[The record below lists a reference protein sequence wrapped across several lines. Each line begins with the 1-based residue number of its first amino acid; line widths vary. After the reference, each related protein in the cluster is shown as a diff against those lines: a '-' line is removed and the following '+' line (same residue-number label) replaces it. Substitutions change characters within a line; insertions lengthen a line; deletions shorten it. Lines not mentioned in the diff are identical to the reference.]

1 MKKLN
6 HTIRRKWLL
15 AALLALTGATV
26 ALPVTAKPAQR
37 QATDTLTLPRDTVS
51 RFSLR
56 NNLLYDAAL
65 TPNLGFEWGLDRHWS
80 IGGNV
85 GFRPW
90 PTDDTKEKKWKH
102 LLIAPELRHWND
114 SIYKHKSSFWGL
126 DLVWSHY
133 NVAAVKFPFGMYKS
147 VRDGRR
153 EGDLLMLG
161 VFYGYNWRLS
171 RYFRLEAEAG
181 IGVGYAWGKEYDCGH
196 CGTER
201 GKYNDPFLVPK
212 LGLNIVYNKMRPAQP
227 LPIVLPDAPT
237 PPALPVLAFGELVP
251 ATVSDLLKTNN
262 PVLEEYA
269 NYRPYDRT
277 RVLRKEPG
285 MLYVHFPLD
294 KTTLLYDFRDNG
306 PILDNIV
313 DITRQIMA
321 DSMSNVRLIQ
331 VIGLAS
337 VEGPIAHNEDLGN
350 GRAKALADYIKKQVP
365 EATDQL
371 FELNGGGEAWA
382 ELRDQ
387 LNDYINDNNE
397 DTERIS
403 ELLKARDIV
412 DNEPDLNKREQQLR
426 RLNGGR
432 TYNFIKN
439 ELLPDQRN
447 SGYLRIYFD
456 RVPDAKADAINQAIA
471 LMKREQWQPALNILN
486 GVKEDPRSWN
496 ALGVTLFMNGQAQEA
511 LDYFRKA
518 AANGNAD
525 ARLNAD
531 RLSGYL
537 NALSSYQTEF
547 EKYNQLVNQQQLQ
560 QQRRK

>member
-1 MKKLN
+1 MKKLEL
-6 HTIRRKWLL
+6 IQRLL
-15 AALLALTGATV
+15 IGALLALMS
-26 ALPVTAKPAQR
+26 PVMANAQASRTA
-37 QATDTLTLPRDTVS
+37 DDELTLPRDTVS

-56 NNLLYDAAL
+56 NNLAYDAAL
-65 TPNLGFEWGLDRHWS
+65 TPNLGFEWGLNRHWS

-90 PTDDTKEKKWKH
+90 PTDDTKTKKWKH
-102 LLIAPELRHWND
+102 LLVAPELRHWND

-126 DLVWSHY
+126 DLIWSHY
-133 NVAAVKFPFGMYKS
+133 NVADVKFPFGMYKS

-153 EGDLLMLG
+153 EGDLLALG
-161 VFYGYNWRLS
+161 IFYGYNWRLS
-171 RYFRLEAEAG
+171 RYFRFEAEAG

-201 GKYNDPFLVPK
+201 GKYDGPFLVPK
-212 LGLNIVYNKMRPAQP
+212 IGLNIVYNKMRPAQP
-227 LPIVLPDAPT
+227 LPVDTFELM
-237 PPALPVLAFGELVP
+237 PPPPPPVLAFGALVP
-251 ATVSDLLKTNN
+251 ATVSDLLKTDN

-294 KTTLLYDFRDNG
+294 KTTLLHDFRDNG
-306 PILDNIV
+306 PILDRIV

-337 VEGPIAHNEDLGN
+337 IEGTVSHNQDLSQ
-350 GRAKALADYIKKQVP
+350 GRAQALRDYIKQQVP

-371 FELNGGGEAWA
+371 FELNAGGEAWA

-387 LNDYINDNNE
+387 LNDYIGGASE
-397 DTERIS
+397 GTERVS
-403 ELLKARDIV
+403 ELLSARDLI
-412 DNEPDLNKREQQLR
+412 DFESDPNRREQQLR

-432 TYNFIKN
+432 TYAFIRD

-456 RVPDAKADAINQAIA
+456 RVPDAKAETINRAIA
-471 LMKREQWQPALNILN
+471 LMQQQNYADAQPLLLS
-486 GVKEDPRSWN
+486 VKEDPRSWN
-496 ALGVTLFMNGQAQEA
+496 ALGVALYMNGEQTRA
-511 LDYFRKA
+511 LEYFRKA
-518 AANGNAD
+518 AANGNTD
-525 ARLNAD
+525 AQTNLDGINRYQETLRLVEQHNSL
-531 RLSGYL
+531 R
-537 NALSSYQTEF
+537 
-547 EKYNQLVNQQQLQ
+547 
-560 QQRRK
+560 

>member
-1 MKKLN
+1 MEKLK
-6 HTIRRKWLL
+6 HTQRRLL
-15 AALLALTGATV
+15 IGALLALSMTTIAS
-26 ALPVTAKPAQR
+26 ARASQPA
-37 QATDTLTLPRDTVS
+37 DDNLTLPRDTVS

-56 NNLLYDAAL
+56 NNLIYDAAL
-65 TPNLGFEWGLDRHWS
+65 TPNLGIEWGLDRHWS

-90 PTDDTKEKKWKH
+90 PTDDTKTKKWKH

-161 VFYGYNWRLS
+161 AFYGYNWRLS

-181 IGVGYAWGKEYDCGH
+181 LGVGYAWGKEYDCGH

-201 GKYNDPFLVPK
+201 GKYDGPFLVPK

-227 LPIVLPDAPT
+227 LPVDTFELLP
-237 PPALPVLAFGELVP
+237 PPPPPVLAFGELVP
-251 ATVSDLLKTNN
+251 ATVSDLLKTDN
-262 PVLEEYA
+262 PVLEEYSK
-269 NYRPYDRT
+269 YRPYDRS

-294 KTTLLYDFRDNG
+294 KTTLLHDFRDNG
-306 PILDNIV
+306 PILDRIV

-337 VEGPIAHNEDLGN
+337 IEGPIAHNEDLGN
-350 GRAKALADYIKKQVP
+350 GRAKALADYIKQEVP

-397 DTERIS
+397 ATERIS

-432 TYNFIKN
+432 TYSFIKD

-456 RVPDAKADAINQAIA
+456 RVPDAKAETINRAIG
-471 LMKREQWQPALNILN
+471 LMKQDNFAAAQPLLLS
-486 GVKEDPRSWN
+486 VKEDPRSWN
-496 ALGVTLFMNGQAQEA
+496 ALGVALYMNGEQTRAME
-511 LDYFRKA
+511 YFRKA
-518 AANGNAD
+518 ANNGNRD
-525 ARLNAD
+525 AQMNIDGINRYNETLRLVEQHNM
-531 RLSGYL
+531 R
-537 NALSSYQTEF
+537 
-547 EKYNQLVNQQQLQ
+547 
-560 QQRRK
+560 